1 MFVANQEEVKKKK
14 KQYFQACMVGKK
26 DAEDKETG
34 RQIWNDQVLLI
45 LIINVATASARVL

>member
-1 MFVANQEEVKKKK
+1 MFVANQEEVKKK